1 MNLGSNDLTN
11 ISEFGRDLLSPG
23 EYRVAIS
30 NAELKEWP
38 SGDKY
43 LSLWYKVQEGPRT
56 GAVCFD
62 SLSLWDSDP
71 KFQNMAF
78 SRLKSIRKA
87 LGLNPNIPGDT
98 DELLGKALTIKVS
111 IRSKDGKDYQNIN
124 SYKPIGAA
132 GASIVQPA
140 QAPVPPQAQPQPS
153 SQMPW

>member
-1 MNLGSNDLTN
+1 MNLGSYDMTSV
-11 ISEFGRDLLSPG
+11 SEFGRDLLSPG
-23 EYRVAIS
+23 EYHVAIS

-43 LSLWYKVQEGPRT
+43 
-56 GAVCFD
+56 
-62 SLSLWDSDP
+62 LSLWDSDP

-87 LGLNPNIPGDT
+87 VGLNPNIPGDT

-132 GASIVQPA
+132 GASVVQPAPA
-140 QAPVPPQAQPQPS
+140 QAPVPPQAQPQPA